1 MAVQQAIPK
10 AQAGIPGGFSGSAL
24 RADFP
29 VFDNP
34 TGTGKRLVYLDA
46 AASSPKPRVVIDTMA
61 DAYAHHYANVHRG
74 IYELSEDAT
83 GRFEGAR
90 RKLARF
96 INAPSERE
104 CVFVRNATEA
114 INLVAYSWG
123 RANVRAGDRVV
134 TTQLEHHANIV
145 PWQQLCTEVGATL
158 EYVAITD
165 DGRLDL
171 DDITAKLEPRG
182 GRPPRLLALAHVS
195 NALGTINPVAE
206 LVEQAHAAGALVL
219 LDAAQSA
226 PHMPVDVQAFG
237 CDFLALSG
245 HKMLGPSGIGALWAR
260 RELLEE
266 MPPFMTGGSMI
277 IRVTLEG
284 AEWNE
289 VPYKFE
295 AGTPAIVEAIGL
307 GTAIDY
313 LSAIGMDRVREHEKY
328 LFERA
333 WATLSDIPGVR
344 LLGPADPETHAGVIS
359 MLLDGVHPHDVATIF
374 DHEGVAVR
382 AGHHCAMPVMLRYD
396 IPATTRASFYVYND
410 LDDVEALGSAVRT
423 AQQIFGTSGTTS

>member
-10 AQAGIPGGFSGSAL
+10 ARTDIPGAFSGSAL

-29 VFDNP
+29 VFDNL

-46 AASSPKPRVVIDTMA
+46 ASSSPKPRAVIDTIA
-61 DAYAHHYANVHRG
+61 DSYAHHYANVHRG

-83 GRFEGAR
+83 ARFEAAR
-90 RKLARF
+90 RKVAAF
-96 INAPSERE
+96 IGAPSERE
-104 CVFVRNATEA
+104 IVFVRNATEA

-123 RANVRAGDRVV
+123 RTNVGKGDRVI

-145 PWQQLCTEVGATL
+145 PWQQLCSEVGATL

-165 DGRLDL
+165 DGQLDR
-171 DDITAKLEPRG
+171 DDLAAKLEPRD
-182 GRPPRLLALAHVS
+182 GRQPRLLAVAQVS
-195 NALGTINPVAE
+195 NALGTINPILE
-206 LVEQAHAAGALVL
+206 LVELGHAAGALVL
-219 LDAAQSA
+219 VDAAQSA
-226 PHMPVDVQAFG
+226 PHMPINVADLG

-245 HKMLGPSGIGALWAR
+245 HKMLGPSGIGALWAH
-260 RELLEE
+260 RELLEA
-266 MPPFMTGGSMI
+266 MPPFLTGGSMI

-295 AGTPAIVEAIGL
+295 AGTPAIVEAMGL
-307 GTAIDY
+307 AAAIDY
-313 LSAIGMDRVREHEKY
+313 LTAIGMEHVREHEKY
-328 LFERA
+328 LFEHA
-333 WATLSDIPGVR
+333 WAGLSAIPGVR
-344 LLGPADPETHAGVIS
+344 LLGPADPEIHAGVIS
-359 MLLDGVHPHDVATIF
+359 MLMDEVHPHDVATIF

-410 LDDVEALGSAVRT
+410 LDDIVALCAAVRAT
-423 AQQIFGTSGTTS
+423 QQVFGVGK

>member
-10 AQAGIPGGFSGSAL
+10 AHTEIPGAFSGSAL

-29 VFDNP
+29 VFDNL

-46 AASSPKPRVVIDTMA
+46 AASSPKPRAVIDTIA
-61 DAYAHHYANVHRG
+61 DSYAHHYANVHRG

-83 GRFEGAR
+83 ARFEAAR
-90 RKLARF
+90 RKVAAF
-96 INAPSERE
+96 IGAPSERE
-104 CVFVRNATEA
+104 IVFVRNATEA

-123 RANVRAGDRVV
+123 RTNVGEGDRVI

-145 PWQQLCTEVGATL
+145 PWQQLCIEVGATL

-165 DGRLDL
+165 DGQLDR
-171 DDITAKLEPRG
+171 DDLVAKLEPRD
-182 GRPPRLLALAHVS
+182 GRQPRLLAVAQVS
-195 NALGTINPVAE
+195 NALGTINPIPE
-206 LVEQAHAAGALVL
+206 LVELGHAAGALVL
-219 LDAAQSA
+219 VDAAQSA
-226 PHMPVDVQAFG
+226 PHMPIDVVDLG

-245 HKMLGPSGIGALWAR
+245 HKMLGPSGIGALWAH
-260 RELLEE
+260 RELLEA
-266 MPPFMTGGSMI
+266 MPPFLTGGSMI

-295 AGTPAIVEAIGL
+295 AGTPAIVEAMGL
-307 GTAIDY
+307 AAAIDY
-313 LSAIGMDRVREHEKY
+313 LNAIGMERVREHEKY
-328 LFERA
+328 LFEHA
-333 WATLSDIPGVR
+333 WAGLSAIPGVR
-344 LLGPADPETHAGVIS
+344 LLGPADPEIHAGVIS
-359 MLLDGVHPHDVATIF
+359 MLMDDVHPHDVATIF

-410 LDDVEALGSAVRT
+410 LDDIEALCAAVRAT
-423 AQQIFGTSGTTS
+423 QQVFGVGK